1 MGVPARGRAG
11 SVTGSGLAW
20 DALGVQRRQVV
31 LFRAAGLAVEVKDGG
46 VLLVTPFALWCFVPE
61 N

>member
-1 MGVPARGRAG
+1 
-11 SVTGSGLAW
+11 VTGSSLAG
-20 DALGVQRRQVV
+20 DALGVQRRLVV
-31 LFRAAGLAVEVKDGG
+31 LSGQQDEAVEVEDGG